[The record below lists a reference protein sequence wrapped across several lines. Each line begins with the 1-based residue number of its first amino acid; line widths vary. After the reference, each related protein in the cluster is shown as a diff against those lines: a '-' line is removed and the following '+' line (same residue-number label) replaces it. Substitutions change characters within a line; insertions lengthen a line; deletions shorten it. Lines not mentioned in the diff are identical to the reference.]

1 MYQGGF
7 YVPVPMEQQVTSAR
21 VVRPHIK
28 RENAPPPGEALY
40 RSDETQER
48 LGSVII
54 LRGNAEVENST
65 CLLKADEIRYDQDT
79 GLAEA
84 RGHVHY
90 MDFERGDEIFADRAD
105 YDTRTE
111 SGSFYT
117 VSGSTPGHVSPR
129 PGLLTTT
136 EPLRFQGE
144 WAERIKDRYV
154 LYQGTL
160 TNCPPGSSWW
170 TLTSPRIVII
180 PDNHALAYKAI
191 LRLHKVP
198 MFYAPAFYK
207 SLEKEGRHSG
217 FLTPNVGNSS
227 TRGRMLGVG
236 YFWAINRSYQVMYRP
251 QYFTV
256 RGFAHTVDLSG
267 KPTQNS
273 SFDAYLY
280 AVNDRGLPQ
289 TQTVQN
295 PDGSVTVNH
304 TLLKQG
310 GYLASFRGEAD
321 ALPFGWYARGV
332 VNTLSDFTFRQAFTE
347 SFNEAVFSEVNSVL
361 YAAKDWDSYDVAVSY
376 EQQENFRS
384 AKEGD
389 KITIRHLPE
398 FTMRKRDTQVV
409 EGKFPVWFSFD
420 ANAGLV
426 RRDQPLFQTRQSVER
441 MNVQPRVVT
450 AFDWKNI
457 HIVPSFSIQETLYG
471 ETLNKELAVQGQTF
485 VRSSRQFDLD
495 IILPSLYRIYKAPK
509 WMGTKFK
516 HSIEPRLQ
524 FRNISGVSDFNKVI
538 LFDEGDLVANTTQV
552 SASIVNRIWTKN
564 AGGEVQ
570 DWLNWEIAQQKYFDP
585 SFGGA
590 VVTGARNI
598 VYSTSDFGAYS
609 FVERPRGWSPIT
621 SVLRV
626 QPLSRFGFEWRSD
639 YDPARRLL
647 VDSSF
652 TADARF
658 DNIFASIGHLEVGCM
673 PLRPLST
680 YTTNPCVGQP
690 TPDQVLTAPSNQ
702 FRGMLG
708 FGKDNRRGWNA
719 AFLAIYDY
727 RTQTLQFGNTQITYN
742 AECCAF
748 SMQIRRLAFG
758 ARNENQ
764 YRFSFVIANIGG
776 AGTLRKQDRLF

>member
-7 YVPVPMEQQVTSAR
+7 YVPPPLEQPETQTR
-21 VVRPHIK
+21 VVKPHQK
-28 RENAPPPGEALY
+28 RANAPPPGETLY
-40 RSDETQER
+40 RSDESQER
-48 LGSVII
+48 IGSLII
-54 LRGNAEVENST
+54 LRGNAEVENTDSI
-65 CLLKADEIRYDQDT
+65 LKGDEIRYDQDS

-90 MDFERGDEIFADRAD
+90 IDFDRGDEVFADRAD
-105 YDTRTE
+105 YDTKNE
-111 SGSFYT
+111 SGSFYV
-117 VSGSTPGHVSPR
+117 VSGSTPGHVNPR

-136 EPLRFQGE
+136 EPLRFKGE

-160 TNCPPGSSWW
+160 TNCPPGTSWW
-170 TLTSPRIVII
+170 TLTSPRMVII
-180 PDNHALAYKAI
+180 PDDHALAYKAI
-191 LRLHKVP
+191 LRLKNVP
-198 MFYAPAFYK
+198 LFYAPAFYK
-207 SLEKEGRHSG
+207 SLEKEARRSG
-217 FLTPNVGNSS
+217 FLTPNIGNSS
-227 TRGRMLGVG
+227 TRGQMIGVG
-236 YFWAINRSYQVMYRP
+236 YFWAIDRSYQVMYRP
-251 QYFTV
+251 QYYTV

-289 TQTVQN
+289 S
-295 PDGSVTVNH
+295 DG

-310 GYLASFRGEAD
+310 GYLASFAGQAD

-361 YAAKDWDSYDVAVSY
+361 YAAKDWKSYDVAVSY

-384 AKEGD
+384 ATPGD

-398 FTMRKRDTQVV
+398 ISMRDRDTQILD
-409 EGKFPVWFSFD
+409 GPIPIWFSFG

-426 RRDQPLFQTRQSVER
+426 RRDQPLFQTKQEVTRLNIE
-441 MNVQPRVVT
+441 PRVQT
-450 AFDWKNI
+450 AFDWKSI
-457 HIVPSFSIQETLYG
+457 HIVPSFSLRETSYG
-471 ETLNKELAVQGQTF
+471 ESLVNQSVVAQRYL
-485 VRSSRQFDLD
+485 RSSREFDLD
-495 IILPSLYRIYKAPK
+495 IILPSLYRIYQAPK
-509 WMGTKFK
+509 WMGSKFK

-524 FRNISGVSDFNKVI
+524 FRNISGVNDFNKVI

-552 SASIVNRIWTKN
+552 SATIVNRIWTKS
-564 AGGEVQ
+564 ASGEVR
-570 DWLNWEIAQQKYFDP
+570 DWLNWEIGQEKYFDP

-590 VVTGARNI
+590 VITGTRNI
-598 VYSTSDFGAYS
+598 VLSTSDLGAYS
-609 FVERPRGWSPIT
+609 FLERPRGWSPIV
-621 SVLRV
+621 SSLRV
-626 QPLSRFGFEWRSD
+626 QPLPSFGFEWRAD
-639 YDPARRLL
+639 YDPARRML

-673 PLRPLST
+673 LLRPLAT
-680 YTTNPCVGQP
+680 YPTNPCTGQP

-708 FGKDNRRGWNA
+708 FGKDNKRGWNA

-742 AECCAF
+742 ADCCAF